1 MSDAASDETT
11 LAALRE
17 RAKELSCIYKVDE
30 ILASSGETERLLAQV
45 AGALPAGWQ
54 YPEICRAHVSV
65 TGHTQPSDAPPSEG
79 ATLCE
84 PIRVH
89 DVTVGEICVWY
100 VEPRPDADEGP
111 FLKEERLLL
120 RTLADHVGFFLM
132 KRRAVGAGPAD
143 AAARWPLIVEFLAGT
158 DPRLLERVTQ
168 KMLTHMRWKGVQGAE
183 ALAAGLDSFTQA
195 TDDNRPID
203 LDALHE
209 KAPSSEQIFRLA
221 AHALGHDEILNSVQ
235 SWIRREN
242 IAFLSSALEDQG
254 SSLSDITAA
263 LERFQGLGID
273 EHELPHSVR
282 MGVRVG
288 LLRRFFTDDVDFI
301 NIAKGLVDFDVFHRL
316 ARNLVY
322 PLRSHGKLGGK
333 SAGLFLAQRIVQAS
347 PEGQGVLRNLRV
359 PRTWYIASDALLAF
373 LRHNNLEG
381 IYDQKYVEISQVRH
395 QYPHVIEVFKR
406 ATFPAELQQ
415 GLASALEDL
424 GNGPLI
430 VRSSSL
436 LEDRTGA
443 SFSGKYKSLFLANIG
458 TLQERLDALAD
469 AVAEVYASI
478 FGPDPIEYRSER
490 NLLDL
495 HEEMGIMIQQ
505 VVGRRVGRYFLPAFA
520 GVAFSSNE
528 FRWSPRI
535 ERNDG
540 LVRLVLGLGTRAVD
554 RVSDDFPVLL
564 APGQPGLRASI
575 VPDEVLRYAP
585 KRVDLI
591 NMETRSFTTMPVGD
605 LLRECGNDLPLIR
618 KIVSV
623 LEHDRLR
630 RPIGL
635 RLDFHREEAVVTFE
649 GLAVETAFMR
659 EIAALLRVLR
669 SRLGTEVDIEFA
681 SDGEHLYLL
690 QCRPQ
695 SQAAGT
701 AAPVIPRDITEQRIL
716 FTAHRFVSNARVS
729 DVRYLVYVDPV
740 RYAELPDVNVMREI
754 GRAVGRLNR
763 LLPRREFV
771 LMGPGRWGSRGD
783 IRLGVSVT
791 YSDINNTV
799 ALIEIAR
806 KKRNYVP
813 DLSFGTHFFQDLVEA
828 EIRYLP
834 LFPDEAGNH
843 FNEAFLLG
851 ASNQLAALLPEF
863 AHLAD
868 TVRVI
873 DVKAETGGA
882 LQIPM
887 SGELNEAIA
896 YFDRPP
902 PQRAG

>member
-1 MSDAASDETT
+1 MTEAGAESRVT
-11 LAALRE
+11 LAALQE
-17 RAKELSCIYKVDE
+17 RAKELSCIYRVDE
-30 ILASSGETERLLAQV
+30 ILASPGEPGALLAQV
-45 AGALPAGWQ
+45 AAAIPAGWQ
-54 YPEICRAHVSV
+54 YPQICRAHVSV
-65 TGHTQPSDAPPSEG
+65 NGDTYPPGGPSG
-79 ATLCE
+79 ARLCE

-89 DVTVGEICVWY
+89 DATIGSICVSY
-100 VEPRPDADEGP
+100 LEPRPEADEGP

-120 RTLADHVGFFLM
+120 RTLADHVGFYLM
-132 KRRAVGAGPAD
+132 KQRGIGARHADAGAG
-143 AAARWPLIVEFLAGT
+143 WPLIVEFLT
-158 DPRLLERVTQ
+158 RMDPRLLERITQ
-168 KMLTHMRWKGVQGAE
+168 KMLTHMRWKGVQEAE
-183 ALAAGLDSFTQA
+183 ALATGLDSITQA
-195 TDDNRPID
+195 TDENRPID
-203 LDALHE
+203 SDVLHD
-209 KAPSSEQIFRLA
+209 KAPSSAQIFRLA
-221 AHALGHDEILNSVQ
+221 ADALGHEEILNCVQ
-235 SWIRREN
+235 SWMSQEK

-254 SSLSDITAA
+254 SSLNDIIAA
-263 LERFQGLGID
+263 LERFQSLGID

-282 MGVRVG
+282 IGVRVG

-301 NIAKGLVDFDVFHRL
+301 NIAKGLVDLDDFHRL
-316 ARNLVY
+316 TRNLVH
-322 PLRSHGKLGGK
+322 PQHSHGKLGGK

-373 LRHNNLEG
+373 LRHNDLES
-381 IYDQKYVEISQVRH
+381 IYDQKYVEIGQVRH

-406 ATFPAELQQ
+406 ATFPPELEQ
-415 GLASALEDL
+415 GLAAALEDL
-424 GNGPLI
+424 GHGPLI

-458 TLQERLDALAD
+458 SKQERLEALGD

-478 FGPDPIEYRSER
+478 FGPDPIEYRAER

-495 HEEMGIMIQQ
+495 HEEMGVMIQQ

-535 ERNDG
+535 QRSDG
-540 LVRLVLGLGTRAVD
+540 LVRMVLGLGTRAVD
-554 RVSDDFPVLL
+554 RVGDDFPVLL
-564 APGQPGLRASI
+564 APGQPGLRASTM
-575 VPDEVLRYAP
+575 PDEVLRYSP
-585 KRVDLI
+585 KLVDLI
-591 NMETRSFTTMPVGD
+591 DLETRSFTTMPVRD
-605 LLRECGNDLPLIR
+605 LLRACGNELPLIR
-618 KIVSV
+618 KLVSV

-635 RLDFHREEAVVTFE
+635 RLDFDRDEAVVTFE
-649 GLAVETAFMR
+649 GLVLETAFMR
-659 EIAALLRVLR
+659 EIAALLNVLR
-669 SRLGTEVDIEFA
+669 ARLGTEVDIEFA
-681 SDGEHLYLL
+681 SDGEDLYLL

-695 SQAAGT
+695 SQVTGM
-701 AAPVIPRDITEQRIL
+701 AAPVLPRDIAEQQIL
-716 FTAHRFVSNARVS
+716 FTAHRFVSNARVN
-729 DVRYLVYVDPV
+729 DVRYLVYVDPA
-740 RYAELPDVNVMREI
+740 RYADMPDIGAMREV

-834 LFPDEAGNH
+834 LFPDEAGNR
-843 FNEAFLLG
+843 FNEGFLLG
-851 ASNQLAALLPEF
+851 AANQLAELLPEF

-873 DVKAETGGA
+873 DIEAETGGA

-896 YFDRPP
+896 YFDKPP
-902 PQRAG
+902 RQWAG